1 MPRTASLT
9 KTARREIQDL
19 LLTHLSVEEIAEL
32 TENTKT
38 CVQMIADR
46 WYDSNGCHSRTEL
59 MAQEILRLKEKISG
73 IPVN

>member
-19 LLTHLSVEEIAEL
+19 LLTRLSVEKIAEI
-32 TENTKT
+32 TDNTKT

-46 WYDSNGCHSRTEL
+46 WYDSNGCRTRVEL
-59 MAQEILRLKEKISG
+59 MAQEILRLREVISG
-73 IPVN
+73 IQVN